1 MTLAEFV
8 EILDPDAPVTIAVCV
23 DDHIYSPIS
32 DEVETVTT
40 TLFAFV
46 PTLLEAASF
55 LAEDFCNAKIISIK
69 FTENNTIQIWLDN
82 ADEYSLC
89 E

>member
-1 MTLAEFV
+1 MTLSEFV
-8 EILDPDAPVTIAVCV
+8 NTIDEDSSVTIAVCV
-23 DDHIYSPIS
+23 DDYIYSPEW
-32 DEVETVTT
+32 DEIQTVTT
-40 TLFAFV
+40 TIFAFV

-55 LAEDFCNAKIISIK
+55 LVEDFCNAKIISIK

-89 E
+89 D

>member
-1 MTLAEFV
+1 MTLSEFV
-8 EILDPDAPVTIAVCV
+8 NTIDEDSSVTIAVCV

-32 DEVETVTT
+32 DEIETVTT

-55 LAEDFCNAKIISIK
+55 LAEDFCVAKIISIK

-82 ADEYSLC
+82 EAEYSLC

>member
-8 EILDPDAPVTIAVCV
+8 DILDPDAPVTIAVCV

-32 DEVETVTT
+32 DEIETVTT
-40 TLFAFV
+40 PLFSFV
-46 PTLLEAASF
+46 PNALEAGSF
-55 LAEDFCNAKIISIK
+55 LTENFCNAKITGMK
-69 FTENNTIQIWLDN
+69 FNENKTIQIWLDN
-82 ADEYSLC
+82 EAEYSLC